1 MKRWPAFFWA
11 FTSTV
16 FLATSS
22 EAYTHVAR
30 SGETLLMLSQRY
42 YGRPDLSTVIR
53 AANGFV
59 HPDDG
64 SIAQG
69 ELLDIPEVLFH
80 RTQAGETFEIL
91 ADRYL
96 ASPKRG
102 PFLAEMNGMDPG
114 QSLAE
119 GSIVKIPYHLRHI
132 FASGESIQSVAK
144 LYYGDEPGPNFLR
157 NYNFSGRKRRF
168 SRGDV
173 LIVPLVD
180 LEFTREEH
188 ERISNERRRQY
199 SSADAEQQQ
208 QAVGTIAKLKEAS
221 DSGQYVKIVA
231 LASALLARAESLTVP
246 QQIGVHKYL
255 AIAYVALGDRPSA
268 VTHLAEALKLQPE
281 MELSPLT
288 TSPKILELLKEIRS
302 ESTPTPKTDK

>member
-1 MKRWPAFFWA
+1 MKRWPALFLA
-11 FTSTV
+11 FASTV
-16 FLATSS
+16 FLSTAT

-42 YGRPDLSTVIR
+42 YGRPELATVIR

-64 SIAQG
+64 SIAPG

-80 RTQAGETFEIL
+80 RTRAGETFEML

-119 GSIVKIPYHLRHI
+119 GAIVKIPYHLRHI

-157 NYNFSGRKRRF
+157 NYNFSGRKKRF

-180 LEFTREEH
+180 LDFTREEYD
-188 ERISNERRRQY
+188 RITNERRRQY
-199 SSADAEQQQ
+199 SASDAEQQY

-221 DSGQYVKIVA
+221 DSGQYVRIVA

-255 AIAYVALGDRPSA
+255 AIAYVALGDNVLA
-268 VTHLAEALKLQPE
+268 GEHLAEALRLQPE

-288 TSPKILELLKEIRS
+288 TSPKILELLKATKS
-302 ESTPTPKTDK
+302 QSAPPPKAAE